1 MKPFKVSL
9 VHLDEISVP
18 DWVPEKLKRDGVDLL
33 VQECKTPEELIQVA
47 QDADVVWLLGGS
59 RILSPEILRLLPRCG
74 AILRGGSGTDNVPV
88 NEATRLGMIVAN
100 TPEAQHEQVA
110 DHTLALLFSV
120 VRQIANNDRLLRT
133 GAWERT
139 RFAPYGP
146 MCGKI
151 LGLVGFGQVPR
162 TICRRI
168 SGYEMSLLAFDPYVT
183 PDVMAKYKARSVNLD
198 DLMSQ
203 SDYVS
208 LHCPATRETYHL
220 IKEREL
226 RLMKSTAILINTSR
240 GTVIDESALIRALRE
255 QWFRGAGLD
264 VFDPEP
270 INPGNP
276 LLKLENVVITPHMAG
291 SGEGT
296 SEARW
301 DLSVET
307 LIDLSRGRWP
317 RSHVNKQVKPRWDL
331 VARE

>member
-9 VHLDEISVP
+9 VHLDEVSVP
-18 DWVPEKLKRDGVDLL
+18 DWVPEKLKREGVDLF
-33 VQECKTPEELIQVA
+33 VQECQTPEELLQVA
-47 QDADVVWLLGGS
+47 QDADVVWLLGGR
-59 RILSPEILRLLPRCG
+59 RILSPEILRMLPRCG
-74 AILRGGSGTDNVPV
+74 AILRSGSGTDNVPV

-100 TPEAQHEQVA
+100 TPEAQHEQVT

-120 VRQIANNDRLLRT
+120 VRQIANNDRLIRT
-133 GAWERT
+133 GAWKSAP
-139 RFAPYGP
+139 FLPYGP
-146 MCGKI
+146 MYGKT

-162 TICRRI
+162 TICQRI
-168 SGYEMSLLAFDPYVT
+168 SGYEMNILAFDPYVT
-183 PDVMAKYKARSVNLD
+183 PDIMAKFKVRYASLE

-203 SDYVS
+203 SDYIS

-226 RLMKSTAILINTSR
+226 RLMKSTAILINASR
-240 GTVIDESALIRALRE
+240 GSVIDESALIRALKE
-255 QWFRGAGLD
+255 KWIRGAGLD
-264 VFDPEP
+264 VYDQEP
-270 INPGNP
+270 TNPDNP
-276 LLKLENVVITPHMAG
+276 LLKLENVVLTPHIAG

-317 RSHVNKQVKPRWDL
+317 RSHVNKQVEPRWNL

>member
-1 MKPFKVSL
+1 MRPFKVSL
-9 VHLDEISVP
+9 VHLDEVSVP
-18 DWVPEKLKRDGVDLL
+18 DWVPEKLKREGVELF
-33 VQECKTPEELIQVA
+33 VQECKTPEELLQVA
-47 QDADVVWLLGGS
+47 QDADIVWLLGGS

-74 AILRGGSGTDNVPV
+74 AILRSGSGTDNVPV

-100 TPEAQHEQVA
+100 TPEAQHEQVT

-120 VRQIANNDRLLRT
+120 VRQIAINDRLMRT
-133 GAWERT
+133 GAWRA

-146 MCGKI
+146 MFGKT

-162 TICRRI
+162 TICQRI
-168 SGYEMSLLAFDPYVT
+168 NGYEMNLLAFDPYVT
-183 PDVMAKYKARSVNLD
+183 SDIMAKYKARKVNLD

-226 RLMKSTAILINTSR
+226 RLMKSTAILINASR
-240 GTVIDESALIRALRE
+240 GSVIDEPALIRALTE
-255 QWFRGAGLD
+255 KWFRGAGLD
-264 VFDPEP
+264 VFEQEP
-270 INPGNP
+270 INHDNP
-276 LLKLENVVITPHMAG
+276 LLKLENVVLTPHIAG

-296 SEARW
+296 AEARW

-307 LIDLSRGRWP
+307 LIDLSHGRWP
-317 RSHVNKQVKPRWDL
+317 RSYVNKNVKPRWNL
-331 VARE
+331 VARG